1 MLKVIFPGQFQL
13 SLAQALAAAVVAFA
27 VVLAARRRQIHLESE
42 AAIAMVRGLV
52 QIVAV
57 GSVLVLLLRGPRW
70 SAAFL
75 LAAMILAA
83 GATSAR
89 RAKGIPGSF
98 QVSTYSI
105 ACGAGSVVAIMT
117 WLGVID
123 TAITALIPVGSMVI
137 ANAMNTNSLALNR
150 FRSDV
155 LAHVGEIE
163 TALALGADS
172 KHSVSPYVQA
182 SFEASLIPAIDSLRS
197 LGIVW
202 IPGLM
207 AGMLLSGARP
217 VYAAIYQFVV
227 LAMIFA
233 ASGLTSLIS
242 TLLVRGH
249 AFTPA
254 EQLSLR
260 LGASANLAG

>member
-1 MLKVIFPGQFQL
+1 MLKFFISNQL
-13 SLAQALAAAVVAFA
+13 YLGLAQALIASSAAML
-27 VVLAARRRQIHLESE
+27 VVLLARKRGIHLERE
-42 AAIAMVRGLV
+42 TLIAMVRGLV

-57 GSVLVLLLRGPRW
+57 GSILLLLLRSPRW
-70 SAAFL
+70 TSGFL
-75 LAAMILAA
+75 LTAMIVAA

-89 RAKGIPGSF
+89 RAKGMPRAF
-98 QVSTYSI
+98 RVSAWSI
-105 ACGAGSVVAIMT
+105 AFGAGSVIALMT
-117 WLGVID
+117 WFGVID
-123 TAITALIPVGSMVI
+123 TAITSLVPVGSMLI
-137 ANAMNTNSLALNR
+137 ANAMNTNGLALNR
-150 FRSDV
+150 FRADV

-163 TALALGADS
+163 TALALGAES
-172 KHSVSPYVQA
+172 RSSVSPYVQA

-233 ASGLTSLIS
+233 ASGLTSLAS
-242 TLLVRGH
+242 TLLIRDRI
-249 AFTPA
+249 FTPA
-254 EQLSLR
+254 QQLSLHPGR
-260 LGASANLAG
+260 

>member
-1 MLKVIFPGQFQL
+1 MLKLLIADQL
-13 SLAQALAAAVVAFA
+13 RLGLAQALVAGIAAMF
-27 VVLAARRRQIHLESE
+27 VVLFARKRGIHLESE
-42 AAIAMVRGLV
+42 TLIAMVRGLI

-57 GSVLVLLLRGPRW
+57 GSILLLLLRGPRW
-70 SAAFL
+70 TSGLL
-75 LAAMILAA
+75 LAVMIVAA

-89 RAKGIPGSF
+89 RAKGMPGAF
-98 QVSTYSI
+98 QVSACSI
-105 ACGAGSVVAIMT
+105 AIGAGSVIALMT

-123 TAITALIPVGSMVI
+123 TAITSLVPVGSMLI
-137 ANAMNTNSLALNR
+137 ANSMNTNGLALNR
-150 FRSDV
+150 LRADV

-163 TALALGADS
+163 TALALGAEA
-172 KHSVSPYVQA
+172 KNSVSPYVQA

-207 AGMLLSGARP
+207 AGMMLSGARP

-233 ASGLTSLIS
+233 ASGLTSLVS
-242 TLLVRGH
+242 TLLIRERI
-249 AFTPA
+249 FTA
-254 EQLSLR
+254 AQQLVLQPGR
-260 LGASANLAG
+260 

>member
-1 MLKVIFPGQFQL
+1 MLKLVFHNSL
-13 SLAQALAAAVVAFA
+13 SLGLAQAGIAALAAML
-27 VVLAARRRQIHLESE
+27 VVLLARKRGIHLESE
-42 AAIAMVRGLV
+42 TMVAMLRGIV

-57 GSVLVLLLRGPRW
+57 GSILLLLLRGPRW
-70 SAAFL
+70 TSAL
-75 LAAMILAA
+75 LLSGMIVAA

-89 RAKGIPGSF
+89 RAKGMPDAF
-98 QVSTYSI
+98 RVSAWAI
-105 ACGAGSVVAIMT
+105 ACGAGSVIALMT

-123 TAITALIPVGSMVI
+123 TAITSLVPVGSMLI
-137 ANAMNTNSLALNR
+137 ANAMNTNGLALNR
-150 FRSDV
+150 LRSDV

-163 TALALGADS
+163 TALALGAES
-172 KHSVSPYVQA
+172 RVSVSPYVQA

-233 ASGLTSLIS
+233 ASGLTSLVS
-242 TLLVRGH
+242 TLLIRSRI
-249 AFTPA
+249 FTSA
-254 EQLSLR
+254 EQLLLQPGR
-260 LGASANLAG
+260 

>member
-1 MLKVIFPGQFQL
+1 MLKYFSSNQL
-13 SLAQALAAAVVAFA
+13 YLGLEQALVAAVLAML
-27 VVLAARRRQIHLESE
+27 VVLLARKRGIHLESD
-42 AAIAMVRGLV
+42 ALIAMLRGII

-57 GSVLVLLLRGPRW
+57 GSILLLLLRGPRW
-70 SAAFL
+70 TSGFL
-75 LAAMILAA
+75 LAAMIVAA

-89 RAKGIPGSF
+89 RAKGMPDAF
-98 QVSTYSI
+98 RVSAWSI
-105 ACGAGSVVAIMT
+105 ALGAGSVIALMT

-123 TAITALIPVGSMVI
+123 TAITSLVPVGSMLI
-137 ANAMNTNSLALNR
+137 ANSMNTNGLALNR
-150 FRSDV
+150 FRADV

-163 TALALGADS
+163 TALALGAEA
-172 KHSVSPYVQA
+172 KNSVSPYVQA

-233 ASGLTSLIS
+233 ASGLTSLVS
-242 TLLVRGH
+242 TMLIRDKI
-249 AFTPA
+249 FTA
-254 EQLSLR
+254 AQQLILQPGR
-260 LGASANLAG
+260 

>member
-1 MLKVIFPGQFQL
+1 MLKLWFTNQL
-13 SLAQALAAAVVAFA
+13 SLGLAQAAVAAFA
-27 VVLAARRRQIHLESE
+27 AMLVVLLARKRGIHLEGE
-42 AAIAMVRGLV
+42 TLVAMIRGMV
-52 QIVAV
+52 QIIAV
-57 GSVLVLLLRGPRW
+57 GSILLLLLRGPRW
-70 SAAFL
+70 TSALL
-75 LAAMILAA
+75 LAGMIVAA

-89 RAKGIPGSF
+89 RAKGMPDAF
-98 QVSTYSI
+98 RVSAWAI
-105 ACGAGSVVAIMT
+105 ACGAGSVIALMT

-123 TAITALIPVGSMVI
+123 TAITSLVPVGSMLI
-137 ANAMNTNSLALNR
+137 ANAMNTNGLALNR
-150 FRSDV
+150 LRSDV

-163 TALALGADS
+163 TALALGAES
-172 KHSVSPYVQA
+172 TVSVSPYVQA

-233 ASGLTSLIS
+233 ASGLTALVS
-242 TLLVRGH
+242 TLLIR
-249 AFTPA
+249 ARIFTSA
-254 EQLSLR
+254 EQLILQPGR
-260 LGASANLAG
+260 

>member
-1 MLKVIFPGQFQL
+1 MLKLFVHDQL
-13 SLAQALAAAVVAFA
+13 YLGLAQSAVAAAAA
-27 VVLAARRRQIHLESE
+27 MLVVLLARKRGIHLESE
-42 AAIAMVRGLV
+42 TLVAMVRGLV

-57 GSVLVLLLRGPRW
+57 GSILLLLLRGPRW
-70 SAAFL
+70 TSGFL
-75 LAAMILAA
+75 LAVMMVAA

-89 RAKGIPGSF
+89 RAKGMLGAF
-98 QVSTYSI
+98 KVSTWSI
-105 ACGAGSVVAIMT
+105 AFGAGSIIALMT

-123 TAITALIPVGSMVI
+123 TAITSLVPVGSMLI
-137 ANAMNTNSLALNR
+137 ANAMNTNGLALNR
-150 FRSDV
+150 FRADV

-163 TALALGADS
+163 TALALGADGNS
-172 KHSVSPYVQA
+172 SVAPYVQG

-217 VYAAIYQFVV
+217 VYAAIYQLVV

-233 ASGLTSLIS
+233 ASGLTSLVS
-242 TLLVRGH
+242 TLLIRTRVMS
-249 AFTPA
+249 PA
-254 EQLSLR
+254 EQLILR
-260 LGASANLAG
+260 PGQ

>member
-1 MLKVIFPGQFQL
+1 MLKYFSSNQL
-13 SLAQALAAAVVAFA
+13 YLGLEQALIAAVAA
-27 VVLAARRRQIHLESE
+27 MLVVLLARKRGIHLESE
-42 AAIAMVRGLV
+42 TLIAMVRGII

-57 GSVLVLLLRGPRW
+57 GSILLLLLRAPRW
-70 SAAFL
+70 TSGFL
-75 LAAMILAA
+75 LTAMIIAA

-89 RAKGIPGSF
+89 RAKGMPGAF
-98 QVSTYSI
+98 RVSACSI
-105 ACGAGSVVAIMT
+105 ALGAGSVIALMT

-123 TAITALIPVGSMVI
+123 TAITSLVPVGSMLI
-137 ANAMNTNSLALNR
+137 ANSMNTNGLALNR

-163 TALALGADS
+163 TALALGAEANN
-172 KHSVSPYVQA
+172 SVAPYVQA

-233 ASGLTSLIS
+233 ASGLTSLAS
-242 TLLVRGH
+242 TLLIRDRI
-249 AFTPA
+249 FTTA
-254 EQLSLR
+254 QQLILQPGR
-260 LGASANLAG
+260 

>member
-1 MLKVIFPGQFQL
+1 MLKLLVSDQL
-13 SLAQALAAAVVAFA
+13 RLGLAQVLITALAAML
-27 VVLAARRRQIHLESE
+27 VVLLARKRGIHLESE
-42 AAIAMVRGLV
+42 TLIAMVRGII

-57 GSVLVLLLRGPRW
+57 GSILLLLLRGPRW
-70 SAAFL
+70 TSGFFL
-75 LAAMILAA
+75 AGMIIAA

-89 RAKGIPGSF
+89 RAKGMPSAF
-98 QVSTYSI
+98 RVSACSI
-105 ACGAGSVVAIMT
+105 AFGAGLVIALMT

-123 TAITALIPVGSMVI
+123 TAITSLVPVGSMLI
-137 ANAMNTNSLALNR
+137 ANAMNTNGLALNR
-150 FRSDV
+150 FRADV

-163 TALALGADS
+163 TALALGAEAKD
-172 KHSVSPYVQA
+172 SVSPYVQA

-217 VYAAIYQFVV
+217 LYAAIYQFVV

-233 ASGLTSLIS
+233 ASGLTSLVS
-242 TLLVRGH
+242 TLLIRDQI
-249 AFTPA
+249 FTA
-254 EQLSLR
+254 AQQLSLQPGR
-260 LGASANLAG
+260 

>member
-1 MLKVIFPGQFQL
+1 MLKTLFHGQLQL
-13 SLAQALAAAVVAFA
+13 GLAQAAAAALAALVVVF
-27 VVLAARRRQIHLESE
+27 AARRRGIHLEKE
-42 AAIAMVRGLV
+42 LTVAMARGLV

-57 GSVLVLLLRGPRW
+57 GSILLLLLRGPSW
-70 SAAFL
+70 TSVFL
-75 LAAMILAA
+75 LVAMIVAA

-89 RAKGIPGSF
+89 RAKGMPQAF
-98 QVSTYSI
+98 QVSTWAI
-105 ACGAGSVVAIMT
+105 GCGAGSVIALMT
-117 WLGVID
+117 LLGVID
-123 TAITALIPVGSMVI
+123 TPITVLVPVGSMLI
-137 ANAMNTNSLALNR
+137 ANAMNTNGLALNR
-150 FRSDV
+150 FRADV

-163 TALALGADS
+163 TALALGADG
-172 KHSVSPYVQA
+172 KNSVAPYVQG

-233 ASGLTSLIS
+233 ASGLTSLVS
-242 TLLVRGH
+242 TLLIRTRVMS
-249 AFTPA
+249 AA
-254 EQLSLR
+254 EQLILR
-260 LGASANLAG
+260 PGQ